1 MVEET
6 VYNEE
11 CKVDVQHL
19 CEEHIS
25 IPVVHE
31 YAQHLYQPPPEPAYG
46 PPEPL
51 FNPPHTEYGPPEP
64 LFNPPEP
71 LLTPPNPPSPHYG
84 PPEPVYGAPP
94 QDVDNILD
102 PVPNSGHVYNTAE
115 KLSQHQ
121 PDLRP
126 HYATPFTRVK
136 RQSQADTMIT
146 VAGQGRG
153 AEPPGVFPQLG
164 AVLQVDEFLDLPPE
178 IAINNSQ
185 EDQVKNIVKVSFNT
199 YLHLETS
206 INDSFTECDEKHH
219 GRRPVPG

>member
-126 HYATPFTRVK
+126 HYALPFTRVK